1 MKNISIVVPCYNEEK
16 RLKKNIKKFVE
27 FAKKNDS
34 EVIFVNDGSIDSTL
48 NILRHYSK
56 KNKRIKVITY
66 EKNKGKG
73 YAVKKGILNA
83 NEKYILMCDVDLST
97 PLSEIRKLERFKNYD
112 IVIGSREMKNSHL
125 EVKQNIIKRI
135 MGKAGKLAIN
145 TLLNLNINDSQCG
158 FKLFNQKIKKIIK
171 QSKINRFGFDF
182 EILYLSRKNGLTIKE
197 VGVLW
202 KNDKESKVKP
212 IDYLKTFIELMKV
225 KFSKYR

>member
-27 FAKKNDS
+27 FAKENDS

-73 YAVKKGILNA
+73 YAVKKGIINA

-145 TLLNLNINDSQCG
+145 MLLNLNINDSQCG
-158 FKLFNQKIKKIIK
+158 FKLFNQKIKEIIK

-182 EILYLSRKNGLTIKE
+182 EILYLSRKRGLTIKE

-212 IDYLKTFIELMKV
+212 TDYLKTFIELMKV